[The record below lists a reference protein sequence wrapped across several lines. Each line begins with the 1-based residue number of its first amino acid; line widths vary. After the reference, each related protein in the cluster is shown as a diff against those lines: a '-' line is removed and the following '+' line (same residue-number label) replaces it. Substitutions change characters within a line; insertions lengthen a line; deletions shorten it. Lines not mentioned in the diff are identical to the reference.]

1 MLVKGTAMRRV
12 RDDGGS
18 TLVVVLIVMLVL
30 SIGGLALAAV
40 VANTTSGLVHSR
52 GTAQSR
58 AAADAGLAAVISDA
72 RRTGDVC
79 DVHASG
85 TAPKYSVTSTC
96 TADKVT
102 FESVGTGADGRT
114 TTLQA
119 VYDYTTSPAM
129 SGEAELVFFNSG
141 SDSVYFTNHVMA
153 QTNGDL
159 ATILFP
165 GGGLFECKTVVPGN
179 IITKGS
185 IAGQS
190 GCTINGSVYAGGL
203 NPYSG
208 YSLYLN
214 NSDLIQG
221 GAAVVGNVLVA
232 GSPGIKGSLT
242 VPSTAKVTAGWGND
256 LKKPATDTTHI
267 QGGIVW
273 SSTLGQPSLDPWFD
287 YPATATLLTADWPG
301 YQIVTLTSTSSP
313 YNCSNWTGKS
323 NTFWTSYVT
332 GLSKNTVVDAR
343 ACPGGMDTAQGANST
358 ATLGVN
364 LVFIANH
371 YTLGTL
377 KLSPKPGTDPQAWFI
392 VPDTTIDASPTC
404 LSSKKGTPDYKI
416 VTDASISVTVN
427 SMMYTPC
434 DITVGNG
441 GTWTGA
447 MYSGSLNDGGD
458 ITIYT
463 SKMALPHQ
471 WGTGP
476 GGSGSGATMQVLGS
490 RLSQRDVP

>member
-1 MLVKGTAMRRV
+1 
-12 RDDGGS
+12 
-18 TLVVVLIVMLVL
+18 VLIIMMVL

-40 VANTTSGLVHSR
+40 VTNTTSGLVHSR

-58 AAADAGLAAVISDA
+58 AAADAGLAQAISGA
-72 RRTGDVC
+72 RRAGDVC
-79 DVHASG
+79 DIHLTG
-85 TAPKYSVTSTC
+85 TVPVYSVTSTC
-96 TADKVT
+96 VNDKVT
-102 FESVGTGADGRT
+102 FRSVGTGGDGRT
-114 TTLQA
+114 TTLEA

-153 QTNGDL
+153 ETSGDL

-185 IAGQS
+185 IQGQS
-190 GCTINGSVYAGGL
+190 GCTITGSVYAGGL
-203 NPYSG
+203 NPASG
-208 YSLYLN
+208 YALYLN
-214 NSDLIQG
+214 NSDVVQG

-256 LKKPATDTTHI
+256 LKSPASENTHI
-267 QGGIVW
+267 KGGILW
-273 SSTLGQPSLDPWFD
+273 STTLGQPSMDPWFD
-287 YPATATLLTADWPG
+287 YPASNLSADWPG
-301 YQIVTLTSTSSP
+301 YQILTLTSTSTP
-313 YNCSNWTGKS
+313 YNCSTWTGKS

-332 GLSKNTVVDAR
+332 GLTKNTVVDAR
-343 ACPGGMDTAQGANST
+343 ACSGGMDTAQGANST

-377 KLSPKPGTDPQAWFI
+377 KLSPKPGTDPSAWFI
-392 VPDTTIDASPTC
+392 VPDTTADNSPTC
-404 LSSKKGTPDYKI
+404 PSAGKTPDYKI

-427 SMMYTPC
+427 AMMYTPC
-434 DITVGNG
+434 VITVGNG
-441 GTWTGA
+441 GTWTGS

-463 SKMALPHQ
+463 SKMALPGQ

-476 GGSGSGATMQVLGS
+476 GGSGSGATMAVLGD
-490 RLSQRDVP
+490 LISQRDVP